1 MPVKIGNTLKAKG
14 FYIMTKKLMTTKEAA
29 DYLRV
34 AVQTVYN
41 WRHQRKGP
49 DYILVGGRS
58 PRYRIEDLDKYLDAN
73 RVCLSA

>member
-1 MPVKIGNTLKAKG
+1 MS
-14 FYIMTKKLMTTKEAA
+14 KKLMTTQEAA
-29 DYLRV
+29 DYLRI
-34 AVQTVYN
+34 AVQTLYN

-58 PRYRIEDLDKYLDAN
+58 PRYEQEALDKFLDSN

>member
-1 MPVKIGNTLKAKG
+1 MS
-14 FYIMTKKLMTTKEAA
+14 KKLMTTQETA

-34 AVQTVYN
+34 AVQTIYN

-58 PRYRIEDLDKYLDAN
+58 PRYEQEALDKYLDAN
-73 RVCLSA
+73 RVHLDA